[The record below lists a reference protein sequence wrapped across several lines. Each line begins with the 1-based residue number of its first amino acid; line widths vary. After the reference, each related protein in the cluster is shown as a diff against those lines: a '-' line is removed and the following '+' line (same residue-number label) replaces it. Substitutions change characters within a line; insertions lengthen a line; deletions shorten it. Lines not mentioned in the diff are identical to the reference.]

1 MRLTHPPFAR
11 TLPQQVRRFFAGRG
25 LVLNGRAFPWI
36 AFGLRPFYGHFMIS
50 TVEAIY
56 EAGVLRP
63 LTVLPLQERALVQ
76 LVIHVPGD
84 SAPVGADLERAE
96 WLKQAERTLLQAW
109 SNDEDDVYNALLT
122 Q

>member
-1 MRLTHPPFAR
+1 M
-11 TLPQQVRRFFAGRG
+11 LPQQVRRFFAGRG
-25 LVLNGRAFPWI
+25 LVLNGRALPWI
-36 AFGLRPFYGHFMIS
+36 AFGLRPFYDRIVHS

-63 LTVLPLQERALVQ
+63 LTALPLQERALVQ

-84 SAPVGADLERAE
+84 PAPVGADLERAD
-96 WLKQAERTLLQAW
+96 WLKQGERTLLQAW

>member
-25 LVLNGRAFPWI
+25 LVLNGRGFPWI
-36 AFGLRPFYGHFMIS
+36 AFGLRPFYRRVMIS

-63 LTVLPLQERALVQ
+63 LTALPLQERALVQ

-84 SAPVGADLERAE
+84 PAPVGADLERAE
-96 WLKQAERTLLQAW
+96 WLRQGERSLLQAW